1 MSAEILSQI
10 EDVLDKIRPAL
21 HADGGD
27 VELVEFDEEGFVYLD
42 MQGSCGGCP
51 MSTATLTLGIE
62 AELRRAIPEVEGVIT
77 VWGFC
82 PFRRPSPPKAV
93 TPVRIGPRPG
103 ARWPPAGPKE
113 AGVGCPRAP
122 RLQRR
127 RDRLRSHP
135 PQDGGVWRSLV
146 ARSVRVGEVPGSNP
160 GTPIAP

>member
-27 VELVEFDEEGFVYLD
+27 VEGFVYLN

-77 VWGFC
+77 V
-82 PFRRPSPPKAV
+82 
-93 TPVRIGPRPG
+93 
-103 ARWPPAGPKE
+103 
-113 AGVGCPRAP
+113 
-122 RLQRR
+122 
-127 RDRLRSHP
+127 
-135 PQDGGVWRSLV
+135 
-146 ARSVRVGEVPGSNP
+146 
-160 GTPIAP
+160 